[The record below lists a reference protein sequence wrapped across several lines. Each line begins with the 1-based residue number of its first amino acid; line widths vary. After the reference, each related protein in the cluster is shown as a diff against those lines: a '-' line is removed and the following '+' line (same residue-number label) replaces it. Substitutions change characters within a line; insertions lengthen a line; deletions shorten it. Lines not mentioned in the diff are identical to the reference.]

1 MQNVLLIDDDIEIST
16 AVKESLIP
24 LNINVEQCQNIQDGY
39 TKLLEKQFSLILIDI
54 HLPDG
59 SGFDLYQ
66 KILSTEQFRTIP
78 VVFLTAND
86 DLGSKI
92 SAFSL
97 GADDYV
103 VKPFHLLELRARIER
118 RLKSKI
124 PQSLINDHYSTGP
137 FTFDLSSQTLKIA
150 GNRQPIS
157 LTPREFKIL
166 LLLARNPNRIF
177 SRDDILDK
185 IWGKDI
191 HVTDRTVD
199 AHICYIRKKLEN
211 HSKMIRSLPGE
222 GYRLQLQESV

>member
-1 MQNVLLIDDDIEIST
+1 MQNILLIDDDIEIST

-24 LNINVEQCQNIQDGY
+24 LGISVEQSQNVQQGY
-39 TKLLEKQFSLILIDI
+39 AKLLEKTYSMILIDI
-54 HLPDG
+54 QLPDG

-66 KILSTEQFRTIP
+66 KILATEQFRNIP
-78 VVFLTAND
+78 VIFLTASED
-86 DLGSKI
+86 VGSKI

-97 GADDYV
+97 GAEDYI

-118 RLKSKI
+118 RMKSKNMGG
-124 PQSLINDHYSTGP
+124 QINDLYSVGP
-137 FTFDLSSQTLKIA
+137 FTFDLSAQTLKIA
-150 GNRQPIS
+150 GSRQTIT

-166 LLLARNPNRIF
+166 LLLSRSPNQVF

-222 GYRLQLQESV
+222 GYRMHFQD